1 MGRLSTACVCCVA
14 AAVDRE
20 FQGTGAGRALI
31 TRLLEIAE
39 RHRYG
44 PEIMSLGVQDL
55 NERAWCGNRTRCS
68 CLSSRA
74 CLGKSNHHRLAAM
87 SMCDTSKERNHRFW
101 LPAGGCTRTWGS
113 CGCRSC
119 EHTASHSLSLRL
131 HLSRVVPS
139 LSWQIDPFIVC

>member
-1 MGRLSTACVCCVA
+1 MGRLSTASVCCVV

-87 SMCDTSKERNHRFW
+87 SMCDTSKERNRRF
-101 LPAGGCTRTWGS
+101 LAA
-113 CGCRSC
+113 CR
-119 EHTASHSLSLRL
+119 RL
-131 HLSRVVPS
+131 YEDMGFVRVPE
-139 LSWQIDPFIVC
+139 L